1 MSFSYNDS
9 IRAGMVLYW
18 LLWAL
23 VLAGL
28 GMFLYTR
35 RPSESAGKAVAF
47 ARPAAVL
54 KYIAVILCTLAG
66 GVLFRVIGVGLGWQI
81 FGFFCGGIKASF
93 FRKEYSE
100 KKVAATRRLIN
111 KAAGVLKYFTFMLL
125 LIGLLWCVYFLVLA
139 VVQPEQVD
147 YANNMAELIVAGLT
161 VISILFAF
169 VEFIRGKGD
178 KKE

>member
-1 MSFSYNDS
+1 
-9 IRAGMVLYW
+9 
-18 LLWAL
+18 
-23 VLAGL
+23 
-28 GMFLYTR
+28 
-35 RPSESAGKAVAF
+35 
-47 ARPAAVL
+47 
-54 KYIAVILCTLAG
+54 
-66 GVLFRVIGVGLGWQI
+66 
-81 FGFFCGGIKASF
+81 
-93 FRKEYSE
+93 
-100 KKVAATRRLIN
+100 
-111 KAAGVLKYFTFMLL
+111 MLL